1 MSNEQDVRDLQRD
14 LFLDL
19 CGHGRRMP
27 LELCLLEYLAFISH
41 VETKA
46 ALSGAIGIAPRNL
59 LTPIQTPFDGGNA
72 KME

>member
-1 MSNEQDVRDLQRD
+1 
-14 LFLDL
+14 
-19 CGHGRRMP
+19 MP
-27 LELCLLEYLAFISH
+27 LELCSLEYLAFIGH

-46 ALSGAIGIAPRNL
+46 AFRGAIGIAPRNL